1 MKRRFETQRKQIIQP
16 AEGDNDMHA
25 LSFANDITG
34 YRHAASRETLFDRA
48 CRSIELGRFTEGL
61 DDLFTGVEQ
70 IRNAS
75 GLDAWSAFVDR
86 ARTDRRL
93 MSLVHQDPFTKRAFD
108 KPRGYA
114 GDAVMMDYAYGIHG
128 AHEATRQASDFGR
141 ALLGYLQMRPAVQ
154 SARYRREHIARLID
168 ATAAVM
174 AQPSILAVA
183 SGHLR
188 EAELSTALTSGRVGS
203 FVALDADRESL
214 REVETQ
220 YSRLGVETIHASVRH
235 MLARKVTRAP
245 FDFVYAAG
253 LYDYLNDNVAVALT
267 ARLFELTRPG
277 GNLLI
282 PNFAPSCPDRGYME
296 SCMAWDLIY
305 RDEYDM
311 TRLVAHIPVDQIA
324 SYDVYSD
331 PSGSVVYLRI
341 EKNKPTPSVIDFG
354 RPFRL

>member
-1 MKRRFETQRKQIIQP
+1 
-16 AEGDNDMHA
+16 MHA

-34 YRHAASRETLFDRA
+34 YQDAASGATLFDRA

-75 GLDAWSAFVDR
+75 GLDAWSAFVDQ
-86 ARTDRRL
+86 ARTDHRL

-141 ALLGYLQMRPAVQ
+141 ALLGYLQSRPAVQ
-154 SARYRREHIARLID
+154 SVRYRREHIARLID
-168 ATAAVM
+168 EIAAVEER
-174 AQPSILAVA
+174 PRFLAVA
-183 SGHLR
+183 AGHLR
-188 EAELSTALTSGRVGS
+188 EAERSTALASGRVGR

-220 YSRLGVETIHASVRH
+220 YSGLGVETIHASVRH
-235 MLARKVTRAP
+235 LLAHKVTREP

-253 LYDYLNDNVAVALT
+253 LYDYLNDNVAAALT

-277 GNLLI
+277 GQVLI
-282 PNFAPSCPDRGYME
+282 PNFAPSCPDRGYVE

-311 TRLVAHIPVDQIA
+311 TRLIARLPADQIA

-331 PSGSVVYLRI
+331 PSGSVVYLSV
-341 EKNKPTPSVIDFG
+341 EKGTCTPSVIDFG
-354 RPFRL
+354 SR

>member
-1 MKRRFETQRKQIIQP
+1 
-16 AEGDNDMHA
+16 MHA

-34 YRHAASRETLFDRA
+34 YQDAASGATLFDRA
-48 CRSIELGRFTEGL
+48 CRSIELGQFSEGL

-75 GLDAWSAFVDR
+75 GLDAWSAFVDQ

-93 MSLVHQDPFTKRAFD
+93 LSLVHQDPFTKRAFD

-141 ALLGYLQMRPAVQ
+141 ALLGYLQRGPAVQ
-154 SARYRREHIARLID
+154 SVRFRREHIAQLID
-168 ATAAVM
+168 ATAAVV
-174 AQPSILAVA
+174 AQPRILAIA

-188 EAELSTALTSGRVGS
+188 EAELSTSMASGRVGTL
-203 FVALDADRESL
+203 VALDADRDSL
-214 REVETQ
+214 GEVQ
-220 YSRLGVETIHASVRH
+220 ARYSGLGVETIHASVRH
-235 MLARKVTRAP
+235 LLARKVTREP

-253 LYDYLNDNVAVALT
+253 LYDYLNGNVAATLT
-267 ARLFELTRPG
+267 ARLFELTKPG
-277 GNLLI
+277 GRLLI
-282 PNFAPSCPDRGYME
+282 PNFAPSCPHRGYME

-311 TRLVAHIPVDQIA
+311 TRLIARIPADQIA

-331 PSGSVVYLRI
+331 PSGSVVYLSV
-341 EKNKPTPSVIDFG
+341 EKATCTPSVIDFG
-354 RPFRL
+354 SCLRPCE

>member
-1 MKRRFETQRKQIIQP
+1 MKRRFETRRKRFIQQ
-16 AEGDNDMHA
+16 AEKDNHMPA
-25 LSFANDITG
+25 LSFANDITV
-34 YRHAASRETLFDRA
+34 YRQTASRATPFDSV
-48 CRSIELGRFTEGL
+48 CRLLELGMLTEGL
-61 DDLFTGVEQ
+61 DDLISGLEQ
-70 IRNAS
+70 VRNAMS
-75 GLDAWSAFVDR
+75 HDDWSAFAESAR
-86 ARTDRRL
+86 ADCRL
-93 MSLVHQDPFTKRAFD
+93 MTLVQQDPLTKRAFD

-114 GDAVMMDYAYGIHG
+114 GDAVMMDYAYGIHS
-128 AHEATRQASDFGR
+128 AHEATRQASDIGR
-141 ALLGYLQMRPAVQ
+141 AVLGHIQGRPAIQ
-154 SARYRREHIARLID
+154 SVRYRRRHIAQLID
-168 ATAAVM
+168 ATAAAV
-174 AQPSILAVA
+174 AQPRILAVA

-188 EAELSTALTSGRVGS
+188 EAELSTALASGGVGS

-220 YSRLGVETIHASVRH
+220 YSGLGVETIHASVRH

-245 FDFVYAAG
+245 FDLVYAAG

-296 SCMAWDLIY
+296 SCMAWELIY

>member
-1 MKRRFETQRKQIIQP
+1 
-16 AEGDNDMHA
+16 MHA

-34 YRHAASRETLFDRA
+34 YRDAASGATLFDRA
-48 CRSIELGRFTEGL
+48 SWSIERDRFAEGL

-75 GLDAWSAFVDR
+75 GLDAWSAFVDQ
-86 ARTDRRL
+86 ARTDQRL

-114 GDAVMMDYAYGIHG
+114 GDAVMMDYAYGLHG

-141 ALLGYLQMRPAVQ
+141 ALLEYIQRRPAVQ
-154 SARYRREHIARLID
+154 SVRYRREHIAQLID
-168 ATAAVM
+168 AIAAVV
-174 AQPSILAVA
+174 AQPRILAVA

-188 EAELSTALTSGRVGS
+188 EAELSTALASGRVAS

-220 YSRLGVETIHASVRH
+220 YSGLGVETIHASVRH
-235 MLARKVTRAP
+235 ILARKVTRAP

-253 LYDYLNDNVAVALT
+253 LYDYLDDHLAATLT
-267 ARLFELTRPG
+267 AKLFELTKPG

-311 TRLVAHIPVDQIA
+311 TRLVALIPADQIA
-324 SYDVYSD
+324 NYDVYSD

-341 EKNKPTPSVIDFG
+341 EKLKPTPSVIDFG
-354 RPFRL
+354 SYFRP

>member
-1 MKRRFETQRKQIIQP
+1 VSVAVQ
-16 AEGDNDMHA
+16 AEKDNDMHA

-34 YRHAASRETLFDRA
+34 DQPAASGATLFDRA
-48 CRSIELGRFTEGL
+48 CRSIELGLFTEGL
-61 DDLFTGVEQ
+61 HDLFTGLEQ

-75 GLDAWSAFVDR
+75 RVADWSALVDH

-114 GDAVMMDYAYGIHG
+114 GDAVMMDYAYGIHS
-128 AHEATRQASDFGR
+128 AHEVTRHASEFGC
-141 ALLGYLQMRPAVQ
+141 ALLEYLQRGPAVR
-154 SARYRREHIARLID
+154 SVRFRREHIARLID
-168 ATAAVM
+168 EIAAVRG
-174 AQPSILAVA
+174 QPRILAVA

-188 EAELSTALTSGRVGS
+188 EAELSTAMASGNVAS

-214 REVETQ
+214 REVETR
-220 YSRLGVETIHASVRH
+220 YCGLGVETIHASVRH
-235 MLARKVTRAP
+235 ILARRVTREP
-245 FDFVYAAG
+245 FDLVYAAG
-253 LYDYLNDNVAVALT
+253 LYDYLNDHVAATLT
-267 ARLFELTRPG
+267 ARLFELTKPG
-277 GNLLI
+277 GTLLI

-311 TRLVAHIPVDQIA
+311 TRLVTRIPADQIA
-324 SYDVYSD
+324 KYDVYSD

-341 EKNKPTPSVIDFG
+341 EKHKPTPSVIDFG
-354 RPFRL
+354 SHFRPWD